1 MTLAIILVHLEGM
14 EDIPSILDYHRNP
27 SWLAVNLLHFE
38 LDFNLNNVDFE
49 ATHENIFKFRLNR
62 FRTIFI

>member
-1 MTLAIILVHLEGM
+1 MPLAIILVHLEGM
-14 EDIPSILDYHRNP
+14 EDIPSILAYHRNP
-27 SWLAVNLLHFE
+27 SWLMVNLLHVK

-49 ATHENIFKFRLNR
+49 AMHENLFEFRLNR